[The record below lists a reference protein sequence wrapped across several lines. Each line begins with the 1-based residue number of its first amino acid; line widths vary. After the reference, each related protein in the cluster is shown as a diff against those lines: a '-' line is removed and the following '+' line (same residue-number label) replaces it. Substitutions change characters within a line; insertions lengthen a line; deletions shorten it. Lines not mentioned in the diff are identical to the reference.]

1 MNEETMSAHDM
12 NEVIGACM
20 GAVED
25 TMPTLINSMKKLKV
39 APLDTRQYELVKL
52 ALVTAAMA
60 GIRQFAAQP
69 LKSASSKER
78 LLELIHAETLRV
90 ENEEKG
96 QCR

>member
-1 MNEETMSAHDM
+1 
-12 NEVIGACM
+12 
-20 GAVED
+20 
-25 TMPTLINSMKKLKV
+25 
-39 APLDTRQYELVKL
+39 VKL